1 MQHIQASSGGAP
13 GAQYPE
19 VYRNLMA
26 IGLLGAIYRA
36 SEDAAIV
43 HEAVEM
49 TLEDPTMYVMHRA
62 IAVAMGG
69 DAAYAKAS
77 LGRRIEQQPDD
88 DNSKVALG
96 VSMMLSGDPEWKHW
110 LNNVL
115 ATSTDQQAREAAN
128 GVLAY
133 LASLRTSH

>member
-1 MQHIQASSGGAP
+1 
-13 GAQYPE
+13 
-19 VYRNLMA
+19 
-26 IGLLGAIYRA
+26 
-36 SEDAAIV
+36 
-43 HEAVEM
+43 
-49 TLEDPTMYVMHRA
+49 MHRA
-62 IAVAMGG
+62 FAVGMVG
-69 DAAYAKAS
+69 DAAYAKTS

-133 LASLRTSH
+133 LAGLRTSH

>member
-1 MQHIQASSGGAP
+1 MQHTHASAGGTPVAD
-13 GAQYPE
+13 YPE

-43 HEAVEM
+43 HQAVEM

-69 DAAYAKAS
+69 DASYAKAS
-77 LGRRIEQQPDD
+77 LGHRIEQQPDD

-115 ATSTDQQAREAAN
+115 ATSTDQQAREAAT
-128 GVLAY
+128 GVLSY
-133 LASLRTSH
+133 LAGLRTSH